1 MADQTPDVPMVPGFA
16 PAPEFA
22 PPAPVAPLPTAA
34 AETPPAF
41 FPMRDPPPIT
51 PAPTADPKAKQK
63 SAHIVTIV
71 GGKPKNGIAN
81 STSDDGVPIPRDG
94 VLTIALIETRNP
106 GTGTHPGTDIE
117 CVARLPDKSEIGDVV
132 EAYCVPG
139 LTGTSAYVHPPK
151 GESIGILPVST
162 GDNVGTCIE
171 VPATGGRRFRKTSVA
186 NWQVTG
192 A

>member
-1 MADQTPDVPMVPGFA
+1 MSAGALPNTANVPLQY
-16 PAPEFA
+16 
-22 PPAPVAPLPTAA
+22 APLTKPV
-34 AETPPAF
+34 
-41 FPMRDPPPIT
+41 IT
-51 PAPTADPKAKQK
+51 DPKAKQK
-63 SAHIVTIV
+63 SAHIVSIV

-81 STSDDGVPIPRDG
+81 STGNDGVPILRDG
-94 VLTIALIETRNP
+94 ELTIALIGTSNP
-106 GTGTHPGTDIE
+106 GTGTHPGTDIN
-117 CVARLPDKSEIGDVV
+117 CVARLPDDAEIGDVV

-139 LTGTSAYVHPPK
+139 LTGTSAIVHPPE

-162 GDNVGTCIE
+162 GDNVGTGIE